1 MYHPKAHKTQPLV
14 IHAGRFETPR
24 RTLESLTSDA
34 ATVILSTADAWAGV
48 EDDVWGSVP
57 DSGAETLGL
66 TPYGFGVPSG
76 GDQAPYAAL
85 AAASP

>member
-1 MYHPKAHKTQPLV
+1 MV

-24 RTLESLTSDA
+24 RTLESFTSDA
-34 ATVILSTADAWAGV
+34 ATVVLSTADAWAGV
-48 EDDVWGSVP
+48 EDDVWDSVP
-57 DSGAETLGL
+57 DGGAETLGL